1 MASLIPS
8 SVGQS
13 LSAFSSGI
21 SDIFT
26 NVKDVVQTVD
36 SVYDQ
41 LTGKSENVPSQI
53 VSSTT
58 PTTPT
63 VPPAVLVAKPQLQL
77 SGTTIA
83 IGAVVLLGVILILRN

>member
-1 MASLIPS
+1 MASLILS
-8 SVGQS
+8 SVGQG

-26 NVKDVVQTVD
+26 NVKDVVQSVD

-41 LTGKSENVPSQI
+41 LTGKSESVPSQ
-53 VSSTT
+53 VAT
-58 PTTPT
+58 PTIT
-63 VPPAVLVAKPQLQL
+63 PAVPAPGPAAKPQFQL

-83 IGAVVLLGVILILRN
+83 IGAVVLLGVILIVRN